1 MPNGFVYLNSTK
13 PLVNGVIE
21 IGNLAAGGSVNVKIY
36 SRVNVTGTFVNV
48 ASVKGNEYDH
58 NPSNNRATASIAVKP
73 ASDLTVTKVS
83 NASDVNLHDLVKWT
97 ITVSNK
103 GPDAA
108 TGVVVKE
115 SLPKSLIWISDDAAG
130 KYNHDSGVWN
140 VGNLNKSSS
149 AKLNIVCRVN
159 ATGPIK
165 NSVSVTGNEFDIDK
179 SNNNDTKTVKVAK
192 ASDLGIVK
200 VVNPSTVNYTDVVCW
215 TLTLRF
221 MRLCLMALFI

>member
-1 MPNGFVYLNSTK
+1 M
-13 PLVNGVIE
+13 
-21 IGNLAAGGSVNVKIY
+21 
-36 SRVNVTGTFVNV
+36 
-48 ASVKGNEYDH
+48 
-58 NPSNNRATASIAVKP
+58 
-73 ASDLTVTKVS
+73 S

-215 TLTLRF
+215 TLTVTNYGPDAATGVKIYETLPNGF
-221 MRLCLMALFI
+221 VYLNSTKPLVNGVIVWLLAVVLMLKSIPELMLQALLSMLQASKEMSMTKTLQTTKAVHQ